1 MRRAWKVS
9 SGTAIAA
16 ASEVSLNSEMKVE
29 PSAGSAL
36 RSMIGKRTSRAT
48 CRRVR
53 PMERPASVRPAG
65 MPMRLARN
73 TSVR

>member
-16 ASEVSLNSEMKVE
+16 AMEVSLNSEMKVE

-36 RSMIGKRTSRAT
+36 RSMIGRRISRAT
-48 CRRVR
+48 CSRVR
-53 PMERPASVRPAG
+53 PIDRPASVRPDG
-65 MPMRLARN
+65 MPIRLARN